1 MPERFPEGS
10 LATEQQDVLYFSLSL
25 LQILS
30 KKSSLNPFNKVWAKG
45 MLSVQDFSF
54 FLWRVR

>member
-1 MPERFPEGS
+1 MTERFPEGS

-45 MLSVQDFSF
+45 MLSVQDF
-54 FLWRVR
+54 

>member
-10 LATEQQDVLYFSLSL
+10 LAAEQQDMLYFSPIL

-30 KKSSLNPFNKVWAKG
+30 KKSSLNPFNKVWTKG
-45 MLSVQDFSF
+45 MLLVQDF
-54 FLWRVR
+54 